1 MRALVLERQ
10 HELSLREIDLP
21 LDVGP
26 ADVRIRIDTVGVC
39 GSDVHYY
46 THGRI
51 GPFVV
56 NAPMVLGHEAAG
68 VVAEVGASVTTLK
81 VGDRVCMEPGI
92 PDLASR
98 ATRLGLYNVDP
109 AVVFWAT
116 PPVHGVLAPYVV
128 HPAAFTYRLPD
139 NVSFAE
145 AAMVE
150 PFAVGLQAAVKARI
164 APGDTAVV
172 TGAGPIGI
180 MAALAALAGGCARV
194 LISDIMEEKL
204 AIAARYPGITP
215 VNVRTQSLADAVAGA
230 TEGWGADVVMEA
242 SGAAKAY
249 EGIQGLIR
257 PGGCLVLIGMPLEPV
272 RFDVSSMAAR
282 EIRIETVFRYANV
295 FDRALGMIAAGRVD
309 LKPLV
314 SETFPFEQSIAAFE
328 RAAEGRPGDVKLQIK
343 M

>member
-1 MRALVLERQ
+1 M
-10 HELSLREIDLP
+10 
-21 LDVGP
+21 
-26 ADVRIRIDTVGVC
+26 
-39 GSDVHYY
+39 
-46 THGRI
+46 
-51 GPFVV
+51 
-56 NAPMVLGHEAAG
+56 
-68 VVAEVGASVTTLK
+68 
-81 VGDRVCMEPGI
+81 
-92 PDLASR
+92 
-98 ATRLGLYNVDP
+98 
-109 AVVFWAT
+109 
-116 PPVHGVLAPYVV
+116 
-128 HPAAFTYRLPD
+128 
-139 NVSFAE
+139 
-145 AAMVE
+145 
-150 PFAVGLQAAVKARI
+150 
-164 APGDTAVV
+164 

-204 AIAARYPGITP
+204 AIAARYPGVTP
-215 VNVRTQSLADAVAGA
+215 VNVRTENLTDAVAAA
-230 TEGWGADVVMEA
+230 TDGWGADVVMEA
-242 SGAAKAY
+242 SGAPKAY

-295 FDRALGMIAAGRVD
+295 FDRALGMIAAGKVD